1 MANEFVARKGLI
13 VSGSTNISGSVTASF
28 FKGDGSQLTNLPST
42 NVASSVINTNTFTG
56 DGSQNTFTLSGQYI
70 ASSLMVSVDGLFYT
84 PTTDFSVSGS
94 NIIFVSPPP
103 SSSDIT
109 VRAMVNIV
117 SGGVGTY
124 SGSFIGSLT
133 GSATTASYASN
144 AQLLNGTG
152 SGTFA
157 TTGSNIFVGTQTIS
171 GSINFQSGSSIS
183 PNTQN
188 LEIKPGVGG
197 NLILFNNNSVHS
209 ITINDTNVTATDL
222 TVTNGITGSL
232 YGTSSWANK
241 AISSS
246 YTTTASYALNAG
258 AGAGFP
264 YSGSAVITGSL
275 YVTGSTISG
284 SFVGDG
290 SGLTNIFLMLAVDKY
305 KFVGDGST
313 YSYILSHSYYNNDSL
328 LVSVGGISYIATED
342 YNLSGSTITFT
353 EVPPSGSLI
362 AIRSLMSTSSGP
374 GGNFSGSLIGT
385 ASFATSASFATTA
398 SYASNVLKTK
408 AGSIAY
414 TAFGGTPYSASVT
427 FSTAFPNTNFAVVI
441 TGEDARIWTIESKT
455 ASGFTVNSN
464 SNTAVTGTA
473 YWTCTAYGEN

>member
-1 MANEFVARKGLI
+1 
-13 VSGSTNISGSVTASF
+13 
-28 FKGDGSQLTNLPST
+28 
-42 NVASSVINTNTFTG
+42 
-56 DGSQNTFTLSGQYI
+56 
-70 ASSLMVSVDGLFYT
+70 
-84 PTTDFSVSGS
+84 
-94 NIIFVSPPP
+94 
-103 SSSDIT
+103 
-109 VRAMVNIV
+109 
-117 SGGVGTY
+117 
-124 SGSFIGSLT
+124 
-133 GSATTASYASN
+133 
-144 AQLLNGTG
+144 
-152 SGTFA
+152 
-157 TTGSNIFVGTQTIS
+157 
-171 GSINFQSGSSIS
+171 
-183 PNTQN
+183 
-188 LEIKPGVGG
+188 
-197 NLILFNNNSVHS
+197 
-209 ITINDTNVTATDL
+209 
-222 TVTNGITGSL
+222 
-232 YGTSSWANK
+232 
-241 AISSS
+241 
-246 YTTTASYALNAG
+246 
-258 AGAGFP
+258 
-264 YSGSAVITGSL
+264 
-275 YVTGSTISG
+275 
-284 SFVGDG
+284 
-290 SGLTNIFLMLAVDKY
+290 MLAVDKY

-328 LVSVGGISYIATED
+328 LMSVGGISYIASED